1 MNAISRS
8 ALYCQRETAFV
19 KNRDDP
25 GTNLL
30 RRSRSS
36 TATEKDKDAVFLYCN
51 DFGLEPKIDECL
63 LLRRQYTTTDGIL
76 HKPRSWE
83 RN

>member
-51 DFGLEPKIDECL
+51 DIEPKIDECL
-63 LLRRQYTTTDGIL
+63 LLRRQ
-76 HKPRSWE
+76 
-83 RN
+83 